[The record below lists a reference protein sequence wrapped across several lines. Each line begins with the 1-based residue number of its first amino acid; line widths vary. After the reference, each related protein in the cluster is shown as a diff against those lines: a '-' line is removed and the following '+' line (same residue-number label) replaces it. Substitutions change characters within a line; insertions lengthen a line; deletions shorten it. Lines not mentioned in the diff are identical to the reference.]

1 MLKVR
6 VASDEKDFYFP
17 LLYVLFLTAP
27 AWANQRTVNDAEAIV
42 LQALQHDNDGNAVK
56 NAH

>member
-1 MLKVR
+1 MKR
-6 VASDEKDFYFP
+6 TYFA
-17 LLYVLFLTAP
+17 LLFILSLTTP
-27 AWANQRTVNDAEAIV
+27 AWANQRTVNDAEAIA